1 MKRILLLMFSIAFA
15 ATAMAQVGGIEY
27 TPYTPGQSQMNS
39 RSQVQ
44 TQSVTAY
51 QLDYYGNLSSVQIR
65 VSVVRSSQSSY
76 TLGTQA
82 EMRVVAIYSRTGLAG
97 GRWQELPTK
106 PMVFQCSYYS
116 QDPMEQR
123 FMYKASIG
131 AGYVYFNM

>member
-1 MKRILLLMFSIAFA
+1 MFSIAFA

-39 RSQVQ
+39 RPQVQ

-65 VSVVRSSQSSY
+65 VAVMNSSQSSHA
-76 TLGTQA
+76 LSSGP

-106 PMVFQCSYYS
+106 PMVYQCSYYS

>member
-1 MKRILLLMFSIAFA
+1 MKRILLLMLSIAFA

-27 TPYTPGQSQMNS
+27 TPYTPGQSQTNT
-39 RSQVQ
+39 RSLAQVY
-44 TQSVTAY
+44 SVTAY

-65 VSVVRSSQSSY
+65 VAVMNSSQSSY
-76 TLGTQA
+76 ALSSGP

-106 PMVFQCSYYS
+106 PMVYQCSYYT

-123 FMYKASIG
+123 FMYKARVG
-131 AGYVYFNM
+131 ADYVYFDL

>member
-1 MKRILLLMFSIAFA
+1 MKKLIISLLVISFGINAL
-15 ATAMAQVGGIEY
+15 AQVGGIEY
-27 TPYTPGQSQMNS
+27 SPYTPGQSQMDS

-51 QLDYYGNLSSVQIR
+51 QLDYYGYLSSVQIR

-76 TLGTQA
+76 AIGTQP
-82 EMRVVAIYSRTGLAG
+82 EMRVVAVYSRTGLAG

-106 PMVFQCSYYS
+106 PMVYQCSYYS

-131 AGYVYFNM
+131 VGYVYFNM

>member
-15 ATAMAQVGGIEY
+15 ATAMAQVGGIGY
-27 TPYTPGQSQMNS
+27 TPYTPGQSQTNT
-39 RSQVQ
+39 RSQAQ
-44 TQSVTAY
+44 AYSVTAY

-65 VSVVRSSQSSY
+65 VAVMNSSQSSY
-76 TLGTQA
+76 ALSSGP

-106 PMVFQCSYYS
+106 PMVYQCSYYS

-123 FMYKASIG
+123 YMYKASIG

>member
-1 MKRILLLMFSIAFA
+1 MKKLIISLLVLLFGIN
-15 ATAMAQVGGIEY
+15 AMAQVGGIGY
-27 TPYTPGQSQMNS
+27 TPYTPGQSQTNT
-39 RSQVQ
+39 RSQAQVY
-44 TQSVTAY
+44 SVTAY

-65 VSVVRSSQSSY
+65 VAVMNSSQSSY
-76 TLGTQA
+76 ALSSGP

-106 PMVFQCSYYS
+106 PMVYQCSYYS

-131 AGYVYFNM
+131 VGYVYFNM